1 MANSQEIA
9 QINEI
14 NKGLTALNDTLTK
27 TSTSYLTLVKTIAD
41 GSATVKNSAI
51 SYENLEKA
59 QKQTAENSKQLDSIG
74 RQLIQSEEKLKQTE
88 DKRLESIIKNRTET
102 QKATQAIKDKLKAND
117 AEEGSLIRMRQR
129 LKELT
134 AEYDRTGKRTKEA
147 ANEINTLSR
156 EIGKAEAAT
165 NRHSRGVGGYSDQL
179 GKLGDKMNGLPGIAG
194 RASSSVTGLVSSISK
209 LGPIGA
215 IIGGSIMAISAPLV
229 AFFTKSEN
237 GVEMLER
244 KTAGFKAAWNVLVGE
259 MISGGEKMASV
270 LEDEPKKASTFWTG
284 FMSMFGASGAILG
297 SKMDTASKAASN
309 YTRSLQELED
319 SERALIVP
327 REQANLKIK
336 EAMLLYNQEG
346 ASIETKL
353 NALRT
358 AIDLE
363 NQTAD
368 VEIEHQKRVVEVLKK
383 VNKEK
388 EAVRQLRDEDDLK
401 LQQAMAKQIQL
412 ETDSLGRQ
420 SRATARMK
428 AARQELLK
436 DSEENAKKEKEIVI
450 KLEKEKADAILE
462 GLKLDEEKN
471 KEMMKNNSDFEKI
484 YQDQIDMALESDQ
497 KEFDNWYDLAKKKKE
512 EDIKLA
518 EEAAKQ
524 KKEIEEQLTEAK
536 WELAA
541 ASVDALFTLNSYR
554 LEKEMADLEKEKELK
569 LSNKNLSE
577 AQKVKIEEDFQ
588 KKSNAIKL
596 KQAKNEKL
604 QSLFSIAISTA
615 QASMKTLAQVP
626 LPAGAALLAATIA
639 LGAIQAGLVMA
650 QPLPKFAKGTDNAP
664 SKGLFG
670 EAGRE
675 LMFLKSG
682 EVMMADRPTYFSGSK
697 FKGAQIIS
705 NPETESMIK
714 QAGASGMSGR
724 GMNDNRIVSEL
735 RGVKNA
741 IKSIPSPIVDKDYR
755 QIGVKTSKHQEI
767 YLNRLTRN

>member
-388 EAVRQLRDEDDLK
+388 EAVGQLRDEDDLK

-484 YQDQIDMALESDQ
+484 YQDRIDMALESDQ
-497 KEFDNWYDLAKKKKE
+497 KEFDNWYDLQKEKKKKQDEFDKE
-512 EDIKLA
+512 ELEKRLKL
-518 EEAAKQ
+518 EEALIELAKQ
-524 KKEIEEQLTEAK
+524 TV
-536 WELAA
+536 AA
-541 ASVDALFTLNSYR
+541 AFEFNNMS
-554 LEKEMADLEKEKELK
+554 LEKEMQDLEKEKESK
-569 LSNKNLSE
+569 LSNKNLTE
-577 AQKVKIEEDFQ
+577 AQKLKIEEDFQ
-588 KKSNAIKL
+588 KKSAAIKT
-596 KQAKNEKL
+596 KQAKNDKL
-604 QSLFSIAISTA
+604 AALFDIAIGTA
-615 QASMKTLAQVP
+615 VSVMNQKGNLP
-626 LPAGAALLAATIA
+626 LMIVMGAM
-639 LGAIQAGLVMA
+639 GAIQAALVAA
-650 QPLPKFAKGTDNAP
+650 QPIPKYAEGTLNAA
-664 SKGLFG
+664 SKGIFG

-682 EVMMADRPTYFSGSK
+682 EVMMANKATYFEGSK

-714 QAGASGMSGR
+714 QAGLSGMSGR

-741 IKSIPSPIVDKDYR
+741 IKSIPTPILDKDYR